1 MSKFEYSLSDS
12 DITAITFAL
21 QLLPSLRLE
30 GDNEIQAD
38 INYQLCLSAGYKIIH
53 REPNISPNEFRV
65 IFCALQAIQL
75 IKCSDII
82 PCFLNF
88 FLKSFQIYNSF
99 SLYYHSLLTLLS
111 CTRYPT

>member
-65 IFCALQAIQL
+65 IFCALQASQL
-75 IKCSDII
+75 INRNDLDLDVEIDSDIKKQCNTYFFTVNKLVAALE
-82 PCFLNF
+82 PFLPE
-88 FLKSFQIYNSF
+88 Q
-99 SLYYHSLLTLLS
+99 
-111 CTRYPT
+111 